1 MSEQLIFEKVVD
13 KSALVDGITIPQ
25 AYHEMLYSHLGHEL
39 QHGES
44 MHIQVCL
51 NGIVYTVPLK
61 NLGFDTEK
69 YKNRHDILQ
78 IRYSKGSP
86 IASALRSIFRETNEK
101 VRLLRP
107 HETAKIPAK
116 EQEYMMIYASPD
128 KTGLLLEP
136 VTLSEIQTEIKQ
148 VAALPELTLEEMLS
162 FDESAGIE
170 EKLQVR
176 KLRKMNQAIGDSLK
190 KLYGYRCQIC
200 GAYIGEKYGS
210 SLIHAHHI
218 DYFSRSMNNDASN
231 IMIVC
236 PNHHGIIHDRNPEFN
251 MRDKTYT
258 YPNGYVEGLVI
269 NKHL

>member
-1 MSEQLIFEKVVD
+1 
-13 KSALVDGITIPQ
+13 
-25 AYHEMLYSHLGHEL
+25 
-39 QHGES
+39 
-44 MHIQVCL
+44 
-51 NGIVYTVPLK
+51 
-61 NLGFDTEK
+61 
-69 YKNRHDILQ
+69 
-78 IRYSKGSP
+78 
-86 IASALRSIFRETNEK
+86 
-101 VRLLRP
+101 
-107 HETAKIPAK
+107 
-116 EQEYMMIYASPD
+116 MMIYASPD